1 MSKMSKKTKLE
12 SLISTDSSSTLNR
25 EDSES
30 SVHYAS
36 QTIEVTADFVL
47 IKKERL
53 GRNKYGDIFKGE
65 RVSMYS
71 E

>member
-1 MSKMSKKTKLE
+1 MSKKTKLE
-12 SLISTDSSSTLNR
+12 SFISTDSRSTLNR

-30 SVHYAS
+30 SVNYLS
-36 QTIEVTADFVL
+36 QMIEVTADFVL

-53 GRNKYGDIFKGE
+53 GRNKYGEMFKGE
-65 RVSMYS
+65 RVSLYS

>member
-1 MSKMSKKTKLE
+1 MSKKAKLE
-12 SLISTDSSSTLNR
+12 SLISTDSRSTLSG

-30 SVHYAS
+30 SVHYLS

-53 GRNKYGDIFKGE
+53 GRDKHGEIFKGE

>member
-1 MSKMSKKTKLE
+1 MSKKTKIE
-12 SLISTDSSSTLNR
+12 SFISTDSRSTLNR

-30 SVHYAS
+30 SVHYLS

-53 GRNKYGDIFKGE
+53 GRNKYGEMFKGE
-65 RVSMYS
+65 RVSLYS

>member
-1 MSKMSKKTKLE
+1 MSKKTKLE
-12 SLISTDSSSTLNR
+12 SFISTDSRSTLNR

-30 SVHYAS
+30 SVHYMYLS

-53 GRNKYGDIFKGE
+53 GRNKYGEMFKGE
-65 RVSMYS
+65 RVSLYS

>member
-1 MSKMSKKTKLE
+1 MSKKTKLE
-12 SLISTDSSSTLNR
+12 SFISIDSRSTLNR

-30 SVHYAS
+30 SVHYLS

-53 GRNKYGDIFKGE
+53 GRNKYGEMFKGE
-65 RVSMYS
+65 RVSLYS

>member
-1 MSKMSKKTKLE
+1 MSKKTKLE
-12 SLISTDSSSTLNR
+12 SFISTDSRSTLNR

-30 SVHYAS
+30 SVNYLS

-53 GRNKYGDIFKGE
+53 GRDVQRGESVLIF
-65 RVSMYS
+65 
-71 E
+71 

>member
-1 MSKMSKKTKLE
+1 MSKKTKLE
-12 SLISTDSSSTLNR
+12 SFISTDSRSTLNR

-30 SVHYAS
+30 SVNYLS

-53 GRNKYGDIFKGE
+53 GRNKYGEMFKGE
-65 RVSMYS
+65 RVSLYS